1 MRCDNIREQLDTL
14 WGAELP
20 SEVSAHLAACS
31 ACSAYRHDALLLCD
45 GFSLWK
51 QDEPPAPSVG
61 FAQRVVRQL
70 GIEGKAPRVAD
81 FLELV
86 GLRFVLGTLALVLLA
101 LFVFAVP
108 STGPV
113 QSLSV
118 ADVQEQVT
126 LSSSDPLSEAN
137 LLDASDS
144 APVRTPT
151 PAVMNEGK

>member
-1 MRCDNIREQLDTL
+1 MRCDDIREQLDAL
-14 WGAELP
+14 WDAELP
-20 SEVSAHLAACS
+20 SEASAHLAACS
-31 ACSAYRHDALLLCD
+31 DCSAYQHDVLLLRD
-45 GFSLWK
+45 GLNLWK
-51 QDEPPAPSVG
+51 RDEAPTPSVG

-70 GIEGKAPRVAD
+70 GIEGKSPRIAD

-113 QSLSV
+113 QALSV
-118 ADVQEQVT
+118 ADVQEQAT
-126 LSSSDPLSEAN
+126 LSSSDPLGEAN
-137 LLDASDS
+137 LLETSDS
-144 APVRTPT
+144 ATARTPT

>member
-1 MRCDNIREQLDTL
+1 MRCDDVREKLDAL
-14 WGAELP
+14 WDGEMAPEP
-20 SEVSAHLAACS
+20 GMHLAGCPD
-31 ACSAYRHDALLLCD
+31 CSAYYHDLLQLRD
-45 GFSLWK
+45 GLNLWK
-51 QDEPPAPSVG
+51 QDEAPASSVG
-61 FAQRVVRQL
+61 FAQRLIRQL
-70 GIEGKAPRVAD
+70 GIDSKSPRVAD